1 VDHGPGLPR
10 LRPPRSSLAV
20 GRRFRLL
27 AKAPL
32 IGAGT
37 RPRVPSGLV
46 ARGRSDDPMAAA
58 ESPHEKFLLLPQPGA
73 GRSRDVAWA
82 EARWAADMASE
93 DALLLSMMLP
103 TETAPERKQEAQRM
117 HDRALKLFQRVD
129 ALGPSG
135 VGDPRSLASDVRS
148 ALQPVLDLLRACRA
162 AQEEGTL
169 QSLAWPSLL
178 RCAEEGLAASLDRID
193 AAATGAPMG
202 TVASVA
208 STHAPR
214 LARLALVTAHL
225 LDPLEGAWTGRFRD
239 VARRLDLAGGA
250 PAGADEAFA
259 AAVSA
264 WTDCARAVEGGQ
276 VQSILNPMLADHLRR
291 EAVKALDDVRQA
303 RSVADREA

>member
-1 VDHGPGLPR
+1 M
-10 LRPPRSSLAV
+10 

-32 IGAGT
+32 IGAGA
-37 RPRVPSGLV
+37 RPRVPSGFIAL
-46 ARGRSDDPMAAA
+46 GRSDDPMAAV
-58 ESPHEKFLLLPQPGA
+58 ESPHEKFLLVPQPGT

-117 HDRALKLFQRVD
+117 HDRALKVFQRID

-135 VGDPRSLASDVRS
+135 VGDPRSLASDVRT
-148 ALQPVLDLLRACRA
+148 ALQPVLDLLRACRE
-162 AQEEGTL
+162 AQEAGAL

-178 RCAEEGLAASLDRID
+178 RAAEEGLASSLDRID
-193 AAATGAPMG
+193 AAAASAPG
-202 TVASVA
+202 PTVASVA
-208 STHAPR
+208 AVHTPR

-225 LDPLEGAWTGRFRD
+225 LDPLEQEWTGRFRTIA
-239 VARRLDLAGGA
+239 VRLDEVAPT
-250 PAGADEAFA
+250 PAGAEQALA
-259 AAVSA
+259 QAVAA
-264 WTDCARAVEGGQ
+264 WTDCARAVEAGE

-291 EAVKALDDVRQA
+291 EAVKALDDLRQA